1 MFKKYFC
8 CYKKLSEHLA
18 SGGISDVDKEL
29 LRYER
34 YLKIHE
40 KEIEKEEFKK
50 HFDTNFMYFKEL
62 R

>member
-34 YLKIHE
+34 YLKILE
-40 KEIEKEEFKK
+40 KEIEKEEFK

>member
-34 YLKIHE
+34 YLKINGIWEDH
-40 KEIEKEEFKK
+40 ILTSLIN
-50 HFDTNFMYFKEL
+50 HRDY
-62 R
+62 